1 MVTVIKSEVHESE
14 VHKGRVQMKFV
25 INFFSA
31 SEWGGGIST
40 QKVFIVNFS
49 LLNGHFYQKNWA
61 KCMKNEVVVVVGD
74 KSKKNYCAFFV
85 QIWDVECKFNLY
97 SSLKKKVCGDNSGN
111 GWE

>member
-1 MVTVIKSEVHESE
+1 M
-14 VHKGRVQMKFV
+14 
-25 INFFSA
+25 
-31 SEWGGGIST
+31 GGGIST

-61 KCMKNEVVVVVGD
+61 KCMKNEVVVVVVAVVVGGGQIQN
-74 KSKKNYCAFFV
+74 KLLRFFV

-97 SSLKKKVCGDNSGN
+97 SSLKKKVFGDNSGN